1 MLRGEWD
8 WIACCGDLDRRLAAL
23 ETLEKQKLDPA
34 VIKSQ
39 AAAAQI
45 ENAANARTDVRALV
59 DLTAFAKRLTDVG
72 NPEWLFVSA
81 EVYTAARKALGLE

>member
-1 MLRGEWD
+1 MLRDEWT
-8 WIACCGDLDRRLAAL
+8 WEEYAENLNKRLMA
-23 ETLEKQKLDPA
+23 LEKQKLDPA

-59 DLTAFAKRLTDVG
+59 DLTTFVKRLLDENDLRYHVTH
-72 NPEWLFVSA
+72 
-81 EVYTAARKALGLE
+81 EVKFAARKALGLE